1 MIKNPISYP
10 GNKNRLLKQ
19 LLPEF
24 PENINTFV
32 DVFCGS
38 GVVGV
43 NANTNMII
51 CNDINQY
58 AIQVLKYFYETPS
71 NEVIQNIERI
81 IEDYNLTYSRV
92 MEKGFYVE
100 YKHEGLSDYNREG
113 YTRLKEDYN
122 IDHSVQKLVVLLI
135 YGFNHYLRFNKQ
147 GEFNVP
153 VGKVDLSKSIYD
165 SLIEFV
171 DYIKGRNIQISNLDF
186 RAQELY
192 AGEDKFFYFDPPYL
206 ITTAPYSN
214 DWSIE
219 DEKDLLNLLDKLNSQ
234 NKKFAL
240 SNVLLSNGKENL
252 LLKEWCKKY
261 NTVYMRR
268 QYRNA
273 NYQKKNITDSI
284 EVLIKNY

>member
-19 LLPEF
+19 LIPEF
-24 PENINTFV
+24 PANIETFV

-43 NANTNMII
+43 NTNANTII
-51 CNDINQY
+51 CNDINSY
-58 AIQVLKYFYETPS
+58 TLEVLEYFYETPAY
-71 NEVIQNIERI
+71 EVIRNIEYI
-81 IEDYNLTYSRV
+81 IDSYHLTYSRTK
-92 MEKGFYVE
+92 EKGFYIE

-113 YTRLKEDYN
+113 YNQLKDDYN
-122 IDHSVQKLVVLLI
+122 LDHSVQKLVVLLI

-165 SLIEFV
+165 SLIDFV
-171 DYIKGRNIQISNLDF
+171 DGIKHKNICISNLDY
-186 RAQELY
+186 REKELY
-192 AGEDKFFYFDPPYL
+192 VGDNKFFYFDPPYL
-206 ITTAPYSN
+206 ITTAPYNN
-214 DWSIE
+214 DWSI
-219 DEKDLLNLLDKLNSQ
+219 DNEKALLNLLDWLDSE

-252 LLKEWCKKY
+252 LLKEWCQKY

>member
-19 LLPEF
+19 LIPEF
-24 PENINTFV
+24 PTNIETFV

-43 NANTNMII
+43 NTDAKKIV
-51 CNDINQY
+51 CNDINSF
-58 AIQVLKYFYETPS
+58 ALEVLKYFYDTPS
-71 NEVIQNIERI
+71 YEVIRNIEDI
-81 IEDYNLTYSRV
+81 IKIYDLTYSRTK
-92 MEKGFYVE
+92 EKGFYIE
-100 YKHEGLSDYNREG
+100 YRHEGLSDYNRAG
-113 YTRLKEDYN
+113 YNCLKKDYN
-122 IDHSVQKLVVLLI
+122 LEHSVEKLVVLLI

-165 SLIEFV
+165 SLIDFI
-171 DYIKGRNIQISNLDF
+171 DGIKDKNIYFSNFDF
-186 RAQELY
+186 KNEELY
-192 AGEDKFFYFDPPYL
+192 KGENNFFYFDPPYL

-219 DEKDLLNLLDKLNSQ
+219 DERDLLNLLDSLDAQ

-240 SNVLLSNGKENL
+240 SNVILSNGKENL
-252 LLKEWCKKY
+252 LLKDWCKKY
-261 NTVYMRR
+261 NTVYMCR

>member
-19 LLPEF
+19 LIPEF
-24 PENINTFV
+24 PANIETFV

-43 NANTNMII
+43 NTNANTII
-51 CNDINQY
+51 CNDINSY
-58 AIQVLKYFYETPS
+58 TLEVLEYFYETPAY
-71 NEVIQNIERI
+71 EVIRNIEYI
-81 IEDYNLTYSRV
+81 IDSYHLTYSRTK
-92 MEKGFYVE
+92 EKGFYIE

-113 YTRLKEDYN
+113 YNQLKDDYN
-122 IDHSVQKLVVLLI
+122 LDHSVQKLVVLLI

-147 GEFNVP
+147 GEFNIP

-165 SLIEFV
+165 SLIDFV
-171 DYIKGRNIQISNLDF
+171 DGIKHKNICISNLDY
-186 RAQELY
+186 REKELY
-192 AGEDKFFYFDPPYL
+192 VGDNKFFYFDPPYL
-206 ITTAPYSN
+206 ITTAPYNN
-214 DWSIE
+214 DWSI
-219 DEKDLLNLLDKLNSQ
+219 DNEKALLNLLDWLDSE

-252 LLKEWCKKY
+252 LLKEWCQKY